1 MKVEKI
7 FINTYKYDFHFAR
20 ICIASI
26 RYWYPDIPIV
36 LIKDENA
43 GKFRTTVTEKV
54 WNVEVLSIP
63 RKRFGWGYGKLETLF
78 LEPSVSVLVLDADT
92 VFTGPVLATVADI
105 DADFIVDDE
114 IQPDKRF
121 NEIYYN
127 LNRIRELDSEF
138 VYPGYSFNSGQWFG
152 TTGRITRTDFTTSL
166 DWTEPPQSLY
176 PEIVFKG
183 DQAHLNFVVHR
194 LVQRGKISVKRLKI
208 MIWPDG
214 KNADHI
220 ILDKIEKK
228 SKDYPMVIHWA
239 GMGNNIAAL
248 NRADILNFYSSY
260 YYSRVSLL
268 QKFLDEVRDLHVR
281 IERKVSYKLRK

>member
-1 MKVEKI
+1 
-7 FINTYKYDFHFAR
+7 
-20 ICIASI
+20 
-26 RYWYPDIPIV
+26 
-36 LIKDENA
+36 
-43 GKFRTTVTEKV
+43 
-54 WNVEVLSIP
+54 
-63 RKRFGWGYGKLETLF
+63 
-78 LEPSVSVLVLDADT
+78 
-92 VFTGPVLATVADI
+92 
-105 DADFIVDDE
+105 
-114 IQPDKRF
+114 
-121 NEIYYN
+121 
-127 LNRIRELDSEF
+127 
-138 VYPGYSFNSGQWFG
+138 
-152 TTGRITRTDFTTSL
+152 
-166 DWTEPPQSLY
+166 
-176 PEIVFKG
+176 
-183 DQAHLNFVVHR
+183 
-194 LVQRGKISVKRLKI
+194 